1 MLDIKS
7 PYLNS
12 VVEPARLVTLKVIV
26 SRLPEGRKKPMI
38 GSIMSFTNAVTNLYA
53 ACPNTKAIARPII
66 PKVFRKS
73 KNSWANVLLT
83 STGNSSFLLNA
94 SITNQLRCLI
104 YESLDYSRIM
114 IESKVSSQTC
124 SLVEPRG
131 FVLALLSSFVYSRGE
146 YFDHYKVT

>member
-7 PYLNS
+7 PYWNS

-38 GSIMSFTNAVTNLYA
+38 GSIMSFTNAVTNLDA

-83 STGNSSFLLNA
+83 STGNSSFLLNY
-94 SITNQLRCLI
+94 SGTN
-104 YESLDYSRIM
+104 
-114 IESKVSSQTC
+114 
-124 SLVEPRG
+124 
-131 FVLALLSSFVYSRGE
+131 
-146 YFDHYKVT
+146 

>member
-38 GSIMSFTNAVTNLYA
+38 GSIMSFTNAVTNLDA

-94 SITNQLRCLI
+94 SGTN
-104 YESLDYSRIM
+104 
-114 IESKVSSQTC
+114 
-124 SLVEPRG
+124 
-131 FVLALLSSFVYSRGE
+131 
-146 YFDHYKVT
+146 

>member
-38 GSIMSFTNAVTNLYA
+38 GSIMSFTNAVTNLDA
-53 ACPNTKAIARPII
+53 ACPNTKAITRPII

-73 KNSWANVLLT
+73 KKLGLMFSLL
-83 STGNSSFLLNA
+83 
-94 SITNQLRCLI
+94 QLAIPLSCSMRLA
-104 YESLDYSRIM
+104 RI
-114 IESKVSSQTC
+114 SY
-124 SLVEPRG
+124 
-131 FVLALLSSFVYSRGE
+131 AA
-146 YFDHYKVT
+146 